1 MLNTQRRDAPRCAT
15 WGRKR
20 GSSYM
25 QCFPERFSPT
35 HGSSFMQFFLKDF
48 LPHVFCDRDIILNLS
63 YLQKGGMLL
72 WLLVLLVHLWALV
85 STCGLWPRWH
95 VAMTASAPSAQGSVR
110 DPLFFPHCLEV
121 SANLVQT
128 YFLTSSGSG
137 RKYGLYSQLILM
149 QQ

>member
-1 MLNTQRRDAPRCAT
+1 MLNTQRRDAPWCAT

-25 QCFPERFSPT
+25 QRFLQRFSPT
-35 HGSSFMQFFLKDF
+35 PVLWSWHHTQLSTDIKYWHLQLQTHQMWHGAKTAPSAI
-48 LPHVFCDRDIILNLS
+48 VFSARE
-63 YLQKGGMLL
+63 
-72 WLLVLLVHLWALV
+72 LVTPVA
-85 STCGLWPRWH
+85 PRWH
-95 VAMTASAPSAQGSVR
+95 VTMTASAPSAQGSVR
-110 DPLFFPHCLEV
+110 DPLFFPHCLEF